1 MLGGGRPLD
10 VNGLTNWKLAP
21 TPLHHAPGSTH
32 LRDVRCGNRLR
43 PVRDSCQSLS
53 QLRIGKLRDLVEVP
67 LYDPRKACN
76 QQLGFAQVVG
86 ILFADRFRLMGRVG
100 LSPALDPLHPTELGS
115 VCQATPKP
123 PVQPQISL
131 DDEVGQIV
139 RQGAREG
146 IAGNTKPNAVTAQR
160 WSSGDVHQHGL
171 QRFSYAVSRPTA
183 SHRRTNSASGSCNIR
198 HPLEITRW
206 VPASTGSVFA
216 QEVRAKVSSTC
227 R

>member
-146 IAGNTKPNAVTAQR
+146 IAGNTKPNAVPLNDGRVAMCINTGYSDFHMR
-160 WSSGDVHQHGL
+160 SLDL
-171 QRFSYAVSRPTA
+171 PLRTDEPTA
-183 SHRRTNSASGSCNIR
+183 HRDRAIFGI
-198 HPLEITRW
+198 PLKLLAGFLRLLGQYL
-206 VPASTGSVFA
+206 P
-216 QEVRAKVSSTC
+216 KK
-227 R
+227 